1 MSVVYLSLGSNIGD
15 REDNLKKAV
24 DKIKQNKIRIIKE
37 SRIYE
42 TKPYGIKEQRDF
54 LNLALKIET
63 TYTPQKLIK
72 ILLDIEKE
80 MGRVR
85 DIKWGPRIIDIDILF
100 YDSLTINDE
109 NLKIPHPDLHNRLFV
124 LEPLSEIAPDF
135 IHPIYKRGVLDLL
148 NDLKKLS

>member
-15 REDNLKKAV
+15 RETNLKKAV
-24 DKIKQNKIRIIKE
+24 DKIKQNKIQIIKE

-63 TYTPQKLIK
+63 THTPQKLIK

-85 DIKWGPRIIDIDILF
+85 DVKWGPRIIDIDILF
-100 YDSLTINDE
+100 YDSLIINDE
-109 NLKIPHPDLHNRLFV
+109 NLIIPHPELHNRLFV

-135 IHPIYKRGVLDLL
+135 IHPVIKKSIIDLL
-148 NDLKKLS
+148 NHLRKLS